1 MHITCVALITGGQW
15 CESRSSHIC
24 RSITAPTVP
33 SQGRRLHRA
42 PSRAARPH
50 HWLLIILPVLAFT
63 ASAAFLSVATR
74 NSAAGVVIPVF
85 IALAMSLL
93 GALNG
98 VSELRHYL
106 LTTQFEAFHTPRYD
120 AQVFRALWVSAIYL
134 HCRAPHR
141 RTHPLS
147 PARHH
152 RRMTRRRRHL
162 TALAL
167 SDLAAA
173 AGSGCSSTT
182 DFTSAKMARDIAPTY
197 VNYLRLQQTTEGHAP
212 PAAPM
217 VSARCG
223 RGGRVAGSTGAG
235 YWPPRWTPVRSRWP
249 GSASTR

>member
-1 MHITCVALITGGQW
+1 M
-15 CESRSSHIC
+15 
-24 RSITAPTVP
+24 
-33 SQGRRLHRA
+33 
-42 PSRAARPH
+42 
-50 HWLLIILPVLAFT
+50 
-63 ASAAFLSVATR
+63 
-74 NSAAGVVIPVF
+74 IPVF

-197 VNYLRLQQTTEGHAP
+197 VNYLRLQQTTERPRAPRRAHGQRSLRTGRASGRIDWRRLLAAALDAGSVALAGFGVDPVIEIVASSVVVGNSGALPTTDASAPRCAARHRSRLRPACPRHHDPERRDPHLQRASGQVRRGDRLARQYRPGHAD
-212 PAAPM
+212 AD
-217 VSARCG
+217 R
-223 RGGRVAGSTGAG
+223 R
-235 YWPPRWTPVRSRWP
+235 
-249 GSASTR
+249 